1 MSCELQLIP
10 LEDIHP
16 IFNANIS
23 EAYKKRMRKMSP
35 NLQDFDLL
43 LVVERN
49 KNDNGYLLV
58 GGYDRYSYLKNHTD
72 QNLVLCFI
80 EDSSTPNEILYKII
94 RRLFPPG
101 DNNKHNKELVLEI
114 LEKSG
119 ISLIQ
124 VADQT
129 PFSESELRKNYK
141 YNPSIP
147 TEFINMNT
155 TQKTLNEIEQLD
167 ISPEA
172 KAFLFER
179 AGLPK
184 GDPDRLTGQ
193 VLNTIKT
200 YIKKDLR
207 VKYLTPTQQIE
218 TLKQAFNPKKTIL
231 DKLKE
236 TVNRFFF
243 RKAS

>member
-1 MSCELQLIP
+1 M
-10 LEDIHP
+10 
-16 IFNANIS
+16 
-23 EAYKKRMRKMSP
+23 
-35 NLQDFDLL
+35 
-43 LVVERN
+43 
-49 KNDNGYLLV
+49 
-58 GGYDRYSYLKNHTD
+58 
-72 QNLVLCFI
+72 
-80 EDSSTPNEILYKII
+80 
-94 RRLFPPG
+94 RRLFAPG
-101 DNNKHNKELVLEI
+101 DNKKHNKELVLEL
-114 LEKSG
+114 LEESG
-119 ISLIQ
+119 VSITH

-129 PFSESELRKNYK
+129 PFSERELRKNYK

-167 ISPEA
+167 ILPEA

-179 AGLPK
+179 AGLAN
-184 GDPDRLTGQ
+184 GDPNRLTGQ
-193 VLNTIKT
+193 VLNTIKS

-207 VKYLTPTQQIE
+207 VKYLTPDQQIE
-218 TLKQAFNPKKTIL
+218 TFKQAFNPKKTIL

>member
-10 LEDIHP
+10 LDDIRTL
-16 IFNANIS
+16 FNANIS
-23 EAYKKRMRKMSP
+23 EAYNKHMRKMSSK
-35 NLQDFDLL
+35 LQYFDLL
-43 LVVERN
+43 LVVEKN
-49 KNDNGYLLV
+49 KDDNGYLLV
-58 GGYDRYSYLKNHTD
+58 GGYDRYYYLKNHTD
-72 QNLVLCFI
+72 RNVAPCII
-80 EDSSTPNEILYKII
+80 EDSSTPNEILFKIM
-94 RRLFPPG
+94 RRLFAPG
-101 DNNKHNKELVLEI
+101 DNKKHNKELVLEL
-114 LEKSG
+114 LEESG
-119 ISLIQ
+119 VSITH

-129 PFSESELRKNYK
+129 PFSERELRKNYK

-167 ISPEA
+167 ILPEA

-179 AGLPK
+179 AGLAN
-184 GDPDRLTGQ
+184 GDPNRLTGQ
-193 VLNTIKT
+193 VLNTIKS

-207 VKYLTPTQQIE
+207 VKYLTPDQQIE
-218 TLKQAFNPKKTIL
+218 TFKQAFNPKKTIL